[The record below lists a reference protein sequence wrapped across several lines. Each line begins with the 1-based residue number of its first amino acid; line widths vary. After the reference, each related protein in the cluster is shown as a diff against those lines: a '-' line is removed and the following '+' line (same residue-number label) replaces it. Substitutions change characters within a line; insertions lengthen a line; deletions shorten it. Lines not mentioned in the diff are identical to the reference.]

1 MFVTVRSPAPSEVT
15 VQHGFTASHK
25 INCLGRRAALGTTER
40 ARPKSITD
48 ETGHR
53 AKPRQTRR

>member
-53 AKPRQTRR
+53 AKPR